1 MLKQVDQESKSVS
14 IRDLECALQAEE
26 TEHAQVSRKAW
37 QAWHRAMMSGSLV
50 PSDWGDQ

>member
-37 QAWHRAMMSGSLV
+37 HRAMMSGSLV